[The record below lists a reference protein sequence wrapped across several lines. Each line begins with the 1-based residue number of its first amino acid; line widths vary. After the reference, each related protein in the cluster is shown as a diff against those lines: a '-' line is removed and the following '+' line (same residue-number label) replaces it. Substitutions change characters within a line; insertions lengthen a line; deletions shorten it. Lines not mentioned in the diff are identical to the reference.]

1 MHASIKRLII
11 ATLVLVAFLTMFG
24 TGHAE
29 DVKAR
34 MRDRLPTI
42 VDLKSRGIVGENN
55 QGFLEMLKGQ
65 TEKQNVVTAENQDR
79 KSIYAQIARQ
89 TGTDIKVVGQRRA
102 LQIAEKATP
111 GEWLQDPSGKW
122 YQK

>member
-1 MHASIKRLII
+1 MHARTKKII
-11 ATLVLVAFLTMFG
+11 LTVLVIVAAVAMAG
-24 TGHAE
+24 SGWAE

-42 VDLKSRGIVGENN
+42 VDLKARGVAGENN

-65 TEKQNVVTAENQDR
+65 TEKQNVVAAENQDR
-79 KSIYAQIARQ
+79 KTIYAQIAQQ

-102 LQIAEKATP
+102 IQIADKAAP
-111 GEWLQDPSGKW
+111 GEWLQDGSGKW

>member
-1 MHASIKRLII
+1 MVTALVIVAAI
-11 ATLVLVAFLTMFG
+11 AMAA
-24 TGHAE
+24 TGWTQ

-34 MRDRLPTI
+34 MRDRLPTL
-42 VDLKSRGIVGENN
+42 VDLKARGVVGENN

-65 TEKQNVVTAENQDR
+65 TEKQNVVAEENQDR
-79 KSIYAQIARQ
+79 KTIYAQIAQQ

-102 LQIAEKATP
+102 IQIAEKAAP
-111 GEWLQDPSGKW
+111 GEWLQNSSGKW